1 MALIKKTELKQMDEK
16 KLNEKLI
23 ELRKEMIKIRSQI
36 STGTIPQ
43 NPGRVK
49 EVRRTIAR
57 LLQRLPKHI
66 QKLEQKSFKDVRKK
80 AHE

>member
-36 STGTIPQ
+36 SAGTIPQ

-57 LLQRLPKHI
+57 LLQRLPRHI
-66 QKLEQKSFKDVRKK
+66 KKLEQKSSEEVRKK
-80 AHE
+80 AHG